1 MIVRVRTYLSTELF
15 RSERAQAAMFS
26 WPLGVKTKYDRGTY
40 HVIKCTGPSAQI
52 SYCKRRTCARP
63 GNEAI
68 FFFFFF
74 FKKEPNL
81 YSDKETTVCT
91 GG

>member
-1 MIVRVRTYLSTELF
+1 MRTYLSTELF

-26 WPLGVKTKYDRGTY
+26 WPLGVKTKYVRGTY

-63 GNEAI
+63 GNEAR
-68 FFFFFF
+68 FSAADLDFDSF
-74 FKKEPNL
+74 EASL
-81 YSDKETTVCT
+81 AVS
-91 GG
+91 